1 MCVMISAANGFRT
14 IKTLLRRYQEMR
26 VTSVSQL
33 LILPL
38 AALLFSCGG
47 GQQAVQEQVV
57 PIAVADTVDFPECK
71 TLKIRLHNAAKLSTL
86 PVVDS
91 VMFDESVEKFIGEPA
106 IVVVKGDTIFAVD
119 MRKAPGI
126 YAYRRDGSQLFAYTS
141 TGQGPEDF
149 MILSDLHVSPT
160 EISAFDRPSNHLFVI
175 DKQGNFKERIWTPTY
190 TLAAFKG
197 DKGDIWVDFS
207 NLRQGDGVQ
216 LAWAPPVERTDSMI
230 EVRAVPESM
239 RGITSTDLQTFL
251 RLDTDEVIFH
261 PAFER
266 YIFTVKDGKIAK
278 RYDMDFGDLWWDDEK
293 MASVAS
299 SNAWARILP
308 DFPIQPFY
316 VQENQK
322 WLILSF
328 RANREKR
335 YCFIYDKTN
344 DRSRIFIDDDGKY
357 LGIKAI
363 VDDEMYFFRV
373 NDGNLDIISISDI
386 F

>member
-1 MCVMISAANGFRT
+1 
-14 IKTLLRRYQEMR
+14 MR

-71 TLKIRLHNAAKLSTL
+71 TVKIRLRNAAKLSTL

-149 MILSDLHVSPT
+149 MILSDLHVSHT

-299 SNAWARILP
+299 SNAWARLLP
-308 DFPIQPFY
+308 DFPIQPLY

-322 WLILSF
+322 WLVLNF
-328 RANREKR
+328 RANRENY
-335 YCFIYDKTN
+335 YCYFYDKESN
-344 DRSRIFIDDDGKY
+344 QGRIFVDDTGKY
-357 LGIKAI
+357 MAVKDVVG
-363 VDDEMYFFRV
+363 DEIFLHRLLD
-373 NDGNLDIISISDI
+373 NNLDIISIADI